1 MLTRR
6 AVDSDVD
13 AVVVGAGHNGLVA
26 ANLLADAGWRV
37 LVCEATEYAGG
48 AVRTS
53 EVAAP
58 GYLSDMFSAFY
69 PLTAASPVIKSLRL
83 EDYGLAWA
91 HAPSVLAHVFP
102 DNRCAVLSRDLDRT
116 AASLD
121 EFALGDGAA
130 WRKLAAG
137 WSRLEPALVDALFTP
152 LPALGPASRL
162 IARLGIG
169 GSLRMA
175 RTALLP
181 VRRMGEELF
190 EGEGGTI
197 LLAGN
202 ALHADLPPEG
212 AGSGVY
218 GWLLAM
224 LGQHYGFPVPVGGA
238 GKLAEALVR
247 RLADRGGEL
256 RLASPVAGIEVRG
269 RRAVGVRLAA
279 GERIAARRA
288 VLADV
293 AAPILYEDLVGADR
307 LPAKFTED
315 LRRFQWDA
323 PTLKV
328 DWALRGPIPWL
339 AEGARGAGTVH
350 LGVDLDGLTRYAAD
364 LATRQV
370 PENPFVLLGQ
380 MTTADPS
387 RSPAG
392 TESAWAYTHLPHGV
406 EHSDE
411 LVERQVKR
419 IEAVL
424 ERHAPGFGELVLGR
438 YIQSPDRLRQENP
451 SLVHGAVNG
460 GTAQLHQQLV
470 FRPVPGLGGA
480 NTPIDRLFLA
490 SSSAHPG
497 GGVHGAC
504 GSNAARTALS
514 RAGALGPARRGVT
527 SLAQRRIYR

>member
-1 MLTRR
+1 MVTMRG
-6 AVDSDVD
+6 AAEVD

-48 AVRTS
+48 AVRTA

-69 PLTAASPVIKSLRL
+69 PLTAASPVIGSLRL

-102 DNRCAVLSRDLDRT
+102 DDRCAVLSRDLDRT

-121 EFALGDGAA
+121 QFAAGDGAA
-130 WRKLAAG
+130 WRRLAAD
-137 WSRLEPALVDALFTP
+137 WAKLEPALLDALFTP

-175 RTALLP
+175 RNALLP

-190 EGEGGTI
+190 SGEGGTI

-224 LGQHYGFPVPVGGA
+224 LGQHHGFPVPVGGA

-247 RLADRGGEL
+247 RLADRGGEI
-256 RLASPVAGIEVRG
+256 RLSSPVTGIELRG
-269 RRAVGVRLAA
+269 RRAVGVRLAS

-293 AAPILYEDLVGADR
+293 AAPILYEELIGTGR

-370 PENPFVLLGQ
+370 PENPFLLLGQ

-406 EHSDE
+406 EHGDE
-411 LVERQVKR
+411 LIEQQVKR

-424 ERHAPGFGELVLGR
+424 ERHAPGFGELIVGR
-438 YIQSPDRLRQENP
+438 YVQSPDRLHRENP

-504 GSNAARTALS
+504 GSNAARTALA